1 MIHFK
6 PIEKDQI
13 SLAVQMMQDFYAID
27 NYPINPSISSA
38 LFDQFISNNNLG
50 KCWFIYQEN
59 KIVGY
64 IILTFIFS
72 FEYQGTLA
80 FIDELY
86 LTESSRGK
94 GIGKKALDFI
104 KEQSLKLNI
113 KMIYLEVEEH
123 NNNAQKLYTS
133 NDFIIHKR
141 KIMKYKITK

>member
-6 PIEKDQI
+6 LIEQDQI
-13 SLAVQMMQDFYAID
+13 DLAVQMMQDFYAID
-27 NYPINPSISSA
+27 NYPINPKTSSA
-38 LFDQFISNNNLG
+38 LFHEFISNSNLG
-50 KCWFIYQEN
+50 RCWFVYHEN

-104 KEQSLKLNI
+104 KEQALIFNI

-123 NNNAQKLYTS
+123 NSNAQKLYTS
-133 NDFIIHKR
+133 NDFVIHKR
-141 KIMKYKITK
+141 KIMKYKTR